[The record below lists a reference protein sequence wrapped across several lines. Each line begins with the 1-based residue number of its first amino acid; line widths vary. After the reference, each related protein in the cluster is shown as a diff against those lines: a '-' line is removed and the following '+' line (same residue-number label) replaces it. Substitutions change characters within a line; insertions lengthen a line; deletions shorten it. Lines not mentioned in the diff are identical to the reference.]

1 MSDERPS
8 DTLRRLSNGYQITQA
23 IHVAATLGIA
33 DELGA
38 GEKASDELAVAT
50 GSHPDSLYRL
60 LRALASV
67 GVLDERPERRFALT
81 PVGECLRRDAPESL
95 AGWAAYVGLP
105 DHWQAWGALLHSVQ
119 TGENAFPHVHGAN
132 VWEYRVQHPKVSTV
146 FDRAMQDVTR
156 VANDSLLDAYDFGRF
171 ATVVDVGGGN
181 GTLLAGLLQRY
192 PTMRGVLF
200 DQPHVVAHA
209 DEVFRGAEVADRA
222 RIIAGSFFEEVP
234 EGGDAYVLKAIIHD
248 WEDEDSTGILRN
260 CRRAIG
266 DGDGVLLL
274 VERELGPPNEE
285 PGAKFSDLN
294 MLVAPGGRE
303 RTIDEYGQLFASAGF
318 RLERVTPTSRG
329 LNVIEGSP
337 DRG

>member
-1 MSDERPS
+1 VSDERPS
-8 DTLRRLSNGYQITQA
+8 EMLRRLADGYQVTQA
-23 IHVAATLGIA
+23 IHVAATLAIA

-38 GEKASDELAVAT
+38 AEKTSDELAAAT
-50 GSHPDSLYRL
+50 GSDPETLYRL

-67 GVLDERPERRFALT
+67 GVLEERSERRFALT

-132 VWEYRVQHPKVSTV
+132 VWEYRVQHPEVSAV

-156 VANDSLLDAYDFGRF
+156 LANDALLDAYDFGRF
-171 ATVVDVGGGN
+171 ATVIDIGGGN

-192 PTMRGVLF
+192 PSMQGALF
-200 DQPHVVAHA
+200 DQPHVVARA
-209 DEVFRGAEVADRA
+209 DEVFRRAGVADRA
-222 RIIAGSFFEEVP
+222 RIVAGNFFEEVP
-234 EGGDAYVLKAIIHD
+234 EGGDAYLLKAIIHD
-248 WEDEDSTGILRN
+248 WEDQESASILRN
-260 CRRAIG
+260 CRHAIA
-266 DGDGVLLL
+266 DADGVVLL

-303 RTIDEYGQLFASAGF
+303 RTIDEYRQLLASAGF
-318 RLERVTPTSRG
+318 RLDRVTPTARG
-329 LNVIEGSP
+329 LNIIEGSP
-337 DRG
+337 DQP